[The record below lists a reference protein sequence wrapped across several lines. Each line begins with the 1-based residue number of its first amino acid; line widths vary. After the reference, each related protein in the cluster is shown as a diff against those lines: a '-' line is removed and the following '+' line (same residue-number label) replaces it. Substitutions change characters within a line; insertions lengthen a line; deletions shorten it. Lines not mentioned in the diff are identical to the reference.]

1 MILKTVHSLS
11 LYYLDDTEKFAL
23 ENKMK
28 INPKK
33 TKILTF
39 NKSRK
44 YDFPPELHFSIKEM
58 LEVVSDIKLVG
69 VILSDAL
76 RWKKNTNYI
85 CFKAAKKLWTL
96 RRLKNFKLD
105 PYQIFD
111 VYCKEVRSLLEMA
124 VPVWHSSLTKYET
137 NQIKNVQKTAFKVI
151 LGPNYN
157 SNDNKMFIFQVIRS
171 IKLRIK

>member
-1 MILKTVHSLS
+1 MDDGSVAVSVDLKKSLIPAPSTQPRPLNYHERTCHILAPENNL
-11 LYYLDDTEKFAL
+11 LQYYLDDTEKFPMK
-23 ENKMK
+23 NKMK

-85 CFKAAKKLWTL
+85 C
-96 RRLKNFKLD
+96 
-105 PYQIFD
+105 
-111 VYCKEVRSLLEMA
+111 
-124 VPVWHSSLTKYET
+124 
-137 NQIKNVQKTAFKVI
+137 
-151 LGPNYN
+151 
-157 SNDNKMFIFQVIRS
+157 
-171 IKLRIK
+171 